1 MSSYYPPFGNASA
14 QLCQRCGRPL
24 PPNETHCASCGHYNN
39 VSAQP
44 NNTATQ
50 APSGMT
56 WNTPA
61 PQGPFGGNQSSGG
74 NQFGGQQWGS
84 SSAQPAQN
92 SPFPPAAFPQQGFS
106 TPGQFT
112 NDSGFGGAAG
122 QSFGP
127 NSFYNT
133 PASQQSFGAQPT
145 TGGLQPGAMNGYS
158 SNGFAQAFPGNQQPA
173 YQGTDFAQAPARKS
187 RPRVGLIIGIVVLLL
202 LVVGGGIGGYLVL
215 KGHNANT
222 ISTPTAS
229 TIAPTA
235 DPRGTPLFQDNFTNN
250 KKGWDTNSQAGQYSA
265 TVGNGSLVLEDDNS
279 KLLWEL
285 VPGGKNFKDFF
296 LTVDATLSKGAQGN
310 GYGIYIRGA
319 SNQSVDIAT
328 YYRFELYGDGTF
340 AIFKG
345 SVDATGASKSSLIA
359 NYALSS
365 AIQKQGQ
372 VNHIAVSANGSTMS
386 LLVNGQVLK
395 TFTDNTYAAGSIA
408 LFVSDLNPPSAQATF
423 SKLAIY
429 PPQS

>member
-1 MSSYYPPFGNASA
+1 LLAGGFSMSSYYPSFGNASA

-24 PPNETHCASCGHYNN
+24 PPNEPFCASCGHYNS

-44 NNTATQ
+44 NNAATQ
-50 APSGMT
+50 A
-56 WNTPA
+56 
-61 PQGPFGGNQSSGG
+61 SSGITC
-74 NQFGGQQWGS
+74 QF
-84 SSAQPAQN
+84 P
-92 SPFPPAAFPQQGFS
+92 
-106 TPGQFT
+106 
-112 NDSGFGGAAG
+112 NDGGFGGAAG

-127 NSFYNT
+127 NSFYSA
-133 PASQQSFGAQPT
+133 PASQQSFGVQPT
-145 TGGLQPGAMNGYS
+145 TGGLQPGAMNGYM
-158 SNGFAQAFPGNQQPA
+158 SNGYAQTFPGNQQPA
-173 YQGTDFAQAPARKS
+173 YQGTESAKAPVRKS
-187 RPRVGLIIGIVVLLL
+187 RPRVGLIIGIVILLL

-215 KGHNANT
+215 KRHNANT

-235 DPRGTPLFQDNFTNN
+235 DPRGTPLFQDNFTDN
-250 KKGWDTNSQAGQYSA
+250 KKGWDTSSQAGQYSA
-265 TVGNGSLVLEDDNS
+265 TVGNGSLVLEDDNN

-319 SNQSVDIAT
+319 SNQNVDIAT

-359 NYALSS
+359 NYALSP

-408 LFVSDLNPPSAQATF
+408 LFVSNLNPPSAQATF